1 MDNATYDRQRLEAHK
16 QYIDRIEKQVAID
29 KDIAKRKLTEA
40 KAELKRQKDMYSK
53 YQTFQVEDPETY
65 KKHHTGKLEFHQAQ
79 INAVNATITA
89 SQKELDDLQKALPT
103 REEFVELVHSYLKT
117 ILETSDLIE
126 EDAVYREVVSNLRA
140 RDNSIS
146 VIKLNPPYDMMV
158 DFSENTMWSG
168 RQDLNLRPFGP
179 KPNALPGCATPRW
192 LLDDFNR
199 WKHKFIVRKHF
210 YSLFG
215 IWVDLIDYGHE
226 LLF

>member
-1 MDNATYDRQRLEAHK
+1 
-16 QYIDRIEKQVAID
+16 
-29 KDIAKRKLTEA
+29 
-40 KAELKRQKDMYSK
+40 MYSK

-65 KKHHTGKLEFHQAQ
+65 KKHHAGKLEFHQAQ

-126 EDAVYREVVSNLRA
+126 EDAVYREVVSKLRA

-158 DFSENTMWSG
+158 DFSENTVWSG
-168 RQDLNLRPFGP
+168 
-179 KPNALPGCATPRW
+179 
-192 LLDDFNR
+192 
-199 WKHKFIVRKHF
+199 
-210 YSLFG
+210 
-215 IWVDLIDYGHE
+215 
-226 LLF
+226 